1 MKREPCASDKL
12 KIERELLSQGFETI
26 AGVDE
31 VGRGPLAGPVVCAA
45 VVMPLKE
52 IEIIQGVDDSK
63 KLSPKKR
70 ELLAKLIRER
80 ALAYTVYEVNE
91 KIIDEINILQATRL
105 GMKNALE
112 SLKIVPDT
120 VITDGNMTLDIPFP
134 QRSIVHGDALSYSI
148 GAASIVAK
156 VFRDALMEEYAKTYP
171 AYGFERNKGYGTAEH
186 IRAIKEHGI
195 CPIHRQDVRKKSS
208 GQTGRKARRR
218 VPESAGI

>member
-1 MKREPCASDKL
+1 MKRESCASDKL
-12 KIERELLSQGFETI
+12 KIERELLSQGFKTI

-45 VVMPLKE
+45 GVIPLKE
-52 IEIIQGVDDSK
+52 IEINKGVDDIK

-120 VITDGNMTLDIPFP
+120 VITDGNMTLDISFP

-195 CPIHRQDVRKKSS
+195 CPIHRRTFVKKFW
-208 GQTGRKARRR
+208 
-218 VPESAGI
+218 AGGEKNSPKST

>member
-1 MKREPCASDKL
+1 MKRESCASDKL
-12 KIERELLSQGFETI
+12 KIERELLSQGFKTI

-91 KIIDEINILQATRL
+91 KIIDEINVLQATRL

-120 VITDGNMTLDIPFP
+120 VITDGNMTLDISFP

-195 CPIHRQDVRKKSS
+195 CPIHRRTFVKKFW
-208 GQTGRKARRR
+208 
-218 VPESAGI
+218 AGGEKNSPKST